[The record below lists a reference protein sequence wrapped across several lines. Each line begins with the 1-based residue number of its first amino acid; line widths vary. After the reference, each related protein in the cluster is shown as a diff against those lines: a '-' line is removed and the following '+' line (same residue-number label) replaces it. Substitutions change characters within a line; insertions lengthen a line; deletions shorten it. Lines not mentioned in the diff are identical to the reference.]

1 MGLFEDFKRF
11 YEDEQNSVEVPTINV
26 YDPDYIKERIRVIKS
41 NPIRNRFR
49 WLMSKSLF
57 RKSRKLILKNTD
69 LENMQQT
76 ITRMGKTI
84 LLFFIF
90 ISTHMKNI
98 IMKVQILLWKMQRGL
113 PEVYFSNGSGVMIAT
128 STTM

>member
-1 MGLFEDFKRF
+1 MKKFL
-11 YEDEQNSVEVPTINV
+11 SVFLAFLMTVIVLPVNAFAEEVV
-26 YDPDYIKERIRVIKS
+26 YFSISDDGAYVYSDTKQIPLAYVEIPISEIKEID
-41 NPIRNRFR
+41 
-49 WLMSKSLF
+49 
-57 RKSRKLILKNTD
+57 LKNTD

-76 ITRMGKTI
+76 ITKMGKTI

-98 IMKVQILLWKMQRGL
+98 IMKGQILLWKMQKGL